1 MFNGHLKKGLIRCV
15 GKDVPFFL
23 NSTST
28 NTIPTGHSS
37 RGGVFTNFLN
47 AHGRLL
53 YDSFVYNNV
62 DRGEYFLDCH
72 SMVVEQFIYHLR
84 QYSLRKDV
92 TFTDVSEEFVVG
104 IGSSLDSFRNEAL
117 AIVRDERI
125 SDTPAIYRGIVRRN
139 FSSTSTSPKTTSM
152 AKDITKEYKEWRMI
166 NGVTEGPDE
175 YVRCKGIPLEYNMDL
190 MGAIHT
196 DKGCYLGQEF
206 ISRTLRKGIVRK
218 RVIPFRT
225 AGIPLRKWDVGSV
238 ILDGNGK
245 KCGKVINSIE
255 GGFNGLA
262 LMYLSSLNRK
272 ENCATVGAADDMVD
286 LSGVYGKTDLWIK
299 YSQDIIPS
307 QSDVVVDDEN
317 VKIPIIID
325 GVPKWWPKLRRG
337 LCFD

>member
-28 NTIPTGHSS
+28 NTIPTGHGSP
-37 RGGVFTNFLN
+37 GGVFTNFLN

-53 YDSFVYNNV
+53 YDSFVYKNV
-62 DRGEYFLDCH
+62 DGGEYFLDCH

-92 TFTDVSEEFVVG
+92 TFTDVSEEFLVG
-104 IGSSLDSFRNEAL
+104 IGSSLDSFKNEAV
-117 AIVRDERI
+117 AIVKDERL
-125 SDTPAIYRGIVRRN
+125 SNAPAMFRGIVRRN
-139 FSSTSTSPKTTSM
+139 ITSL
-152 AKDITKEYKEWRMI
+152 ANDITKEYKQWRMI

-190 MGAIHT
+190 MGAINT

-225 AGIPLRKWDVGSV
+225 ANIPLRKWDAGPV
-238 ILDGNGK
+238 ILDSKGK

-272 ENCATVGAADDMVD
+272 ENCATVATAEDMID
-286 LSGVYGKTDLWIK
+286 LSGVYDKTDLWIN
-299 YSQDIIPS
+299 YSKEVIPFQSVDIL
-307 QSDVVVDDEN
+307 VVEGDN
-317 VKIPIIID
+317 VKIPIILD